1 MLLKIIYYGFIVCA
15 LALGVSFAI
24 RLIRT
29 GLDACSNGSPIGILY
44 ILAVYFAFYLLA
56 KFLLDRKF
64 SRSSQVVTVL
74 AVGNTCYALVGLS
87 SHYGVHPMF
96 TIIFEAAGISFF
108 TLFMRRRREAS
119 FHWIFKR
126 KFPNSLIADYIL
138 DDCAVYSIGWRGFQ
152 VFQFAEVTGRGAG
165 SSILSSCWEKGF
177 NLSFEVYRR
186 GKELRTLVS
195 VWETSRDFGE
205 AVKLAREKMQ
215 SLRKILKREGYD
227 TRLICDEL
235 EAERCLYLPLLAPDG
250 NRVHELGER
259 YFEEL
264 EISELEY
271 NSDIKPVL
279 DRILLGENFGE
290 GSLGYILLL
299 QPVMDVDIELRKAE
313 KELKDTIEKLVTK
326 KFKKNDPAS
335 WIAISSLSQE
345 KSLILEPRIEKAL
358 KESRVKC
365 QRMMEAQKIGLWNSS
380 IFIVSV
386 GETASQVVNQVDARQ
401 SKEYLYHLIRRRKY
415 REKYSSR
422 ELSQILPINHLTVGE
437 KKEQAPCQEEVI

>member
-1 MLLKIIYYGFIVCA
+1 MLLKIIYYGFILCA
-15 LALGVSFAI
+15 LALGVSLAV

-29 GLDACSNGSPIGILY
+29 GLDACSNGSPMGLLY
-44 ILAVYFAFYLLA
+44 ILAVYFAFYLLV
-56 KFLLDRKF
+56 KFLLEKKF
-64 SRSSQVVTVL
+64 SRSSQVVTAL
-74 AVGNTCYALVGLS
+74 AVGNTCYALIGLA
-87 SHYGVHPMF
+87 SHYGVHPIL

-108 TLFMRRRREAS
+108 TLFMRRRSEAS
-119 FHWIFKR
+119 FSWIFKR

-138 DDCAVYSIGWRGFQ
+138 DDCAVYNIGWRGFQ
-152 VFQFAEVTGRGAG
+152 VFQFAEVTGKGTG
-165 SSILSSCWEKGF
+165 SSILLSCWEKGV

-195 VWETSRDFGE
+195 VWEISRDFGE

-227 TRLICDEL
+227 TRLIRDEL
-235 EAERCLYLPLLAPDG
+235 EVERCLYLPLLAPDG
-250 NRVHELGER
+250 NRVHELGEK

-264 EISELEY
+264 EISELDY

-290 GSLGYILLL
+290 GSLGYMLLL
-299 QPVMDVDIELRKAE
+299 QPVMDADIELRKAE
-313 KELKDTIEKLVTK
+313 KELKDMIEKLVAK
-326 KFKKNDPAS
+326 KFKKNDPTA

-365 QRMMEAQKIGLWNSS
+365 QRMMEAQNIGLWNSS
-380 IFIVSV
+380 IFIVRV
-386 GETASQVVNQVDARQ
+386 GETTSQLVNQVDAKQ
-401 SKEYLYHLIRRRKY
+401 SKGCLYHLIRRRRY

-422 ELSQILPINHLTVGE
+422 EISQILPVKHSTVGE
-437 KKEQAPCQEEVI
+437 KEQAQCQEEVI